1 MNLTHPG
8 ESTFLWLATAGQS
21 QWSVQETQWEH
32 HPLHASMH
40 GGDLA
45 VSLGVC
51 HFITYKVLCS
61 QRSSKSL
68 HMREME
74 KNLIGPLIGQIKGG
88 KRYSPNPAVPDLYQL
103 LMLFP
108 FLGGCFH
115 DAPILHDV

>member
-1 MNLTHPG
+1 
-8 ESTFLWLATAGQS
+8 
-21 QWSVQETQWEH
+21 
-32 HPLHASMH
+32 MH

-45 VSLGVC
+45 VSLGMC
-51 HFITYKVLCS
+51 HFTTYKVFCS

-74 KNLIGPLIGQIKGG
+74 KNLIGPLIGQIKGE
-88 KRYSPNPAVPDLYQL
+88 KQYSPNLTVPDLYLL

-108 FLGGCFH
+108 FLGGCVH